1 MKLKRIWLFVVPQ
14 LLLLSAFFAQSCGNG
29 LFGTLTECGQSIN
42 PFEFAPLISCTP
54 PSPTPGPPGP
64 QVSSL
69 SLCPAPSSSTSAS
82 PTPCPS
88 FVATSIPVGGVVEFE
103 LVATLSDG
111 TTADYTDAPTVL
123 WSNSNPSVLAPAPT
137 PSPSPGVYE
146 GVCPGTANVSASVSS
161 GVTSQQV
168 SVSVTG
174 SPPSGCPTASPS
186 SSPTTAAQIR
196 VETAL
201 QESPRLQWVF
211 RAQPPIGTAILAPPE
226 TSTVYFVGGE
236 RMLYAVD
243 SSGALLWS
251 RSVAG
256 PALALGANGTVYAET
271 GASVVEAIER
281 SGLTLWQAELEG
293 EIVTLAS
300 ENQGTVYAATTT
312 ALYSF
317 NADGTL
323 NWTIQGLQASAIAAS
338 PTGGVNVA
346 TIGGPVAG
354 ISGQGKQIWSF
365 SPAGGFAGA
374 IAVDQ
379 DGNVYA
385 GSESGVLYAL
395 SPQGQ
400 LLWEVQTP
408 APVKAGPVIAPDGSV
423 AFVADQLYVLSQSGM
438 TLWQSPLIEPAIGN
452 VVITATAQGVAVSE
466 LGGSVLSVAPATNS
480 STWLQINGAIS
491 ALASGPSG
499 ELYLGSQQGYV
510 YRVR

>member
-256 PALALGANGTVYAET
+256 PALALGANGTVYA
-271 GASVVEAIER
+271 
-281 SGLTLWQAELEG
+281 
-293 EIVTLAS
+293 
-300 ENQGTVYAATTT
+300 ATTT

-452 VVITATAQGVAVSE
+452 VVITATAQA
-466 LGGSVLSVAPATNS
+466 
-480 STWLQINGAIS
+480 
-491 ALASGPSG
+491 
-499 ELYLGSQQGYV
+499 
-510 YRVR
+510 